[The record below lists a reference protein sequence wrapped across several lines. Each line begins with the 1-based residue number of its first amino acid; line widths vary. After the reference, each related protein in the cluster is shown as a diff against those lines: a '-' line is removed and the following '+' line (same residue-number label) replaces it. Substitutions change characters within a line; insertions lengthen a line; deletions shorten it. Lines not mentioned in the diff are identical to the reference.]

1 MQRGSNTGTYSSAQL
16 GRVRAT
22 CLYVATKLGD
32 LLDEVVVVGGLVPSL
47 LIDQRALPAGTD
59 RHLGTLDLDLGL
71 ALALLDDERYRA
83 LSERLREAGF
93 STDVNALGNLTRQR
107 WRIQMPRGDKVT
119 IDFLIP
125 PSRPQDRAGSLR
137 DLEPDLAAF
146 IIPGLRLAFLDRQT
160 VRLSGKTILGERA
173 TRDIWVCGP
182 GAFVALKALAFQA
195 RGYNKDAYDLY
206 YMVRNYG
213 RGIEEVAARLRPLLH
228 EPEAVKVPRILKGNF
243 LDPSGPGPVRVA
255 QFLGGSVDEEVQAD
269 VVGFMERLIHNC
281 GPQPRRG
288 RRTRRK

>member
-1 MQRGSNTGTYSSAQL
+1 MRRGSNTGAYSSAQL

-71 ALALLDDERYRA
+71 AIALLDHERYRA

-93 STDVNALGNLTRQR
+93 STDVNAQGNLTRQR
-107 WRIQMPRGDKVT
+107 WRIQTPRGDKVT
-119 IDFLIP
+119 VDFLMP

-160 VRLSGKTILGERA
+160 VHLSGKTIFGERA
-173 TRDIWVCGP
+173 TRDVWVCGP

-206 YMVRNYG
+206 YVVRNYG
-213 RGIEEVAARLRPLLH
+213 RGIEDVAARLRPMLR
-228 EPEAVKVPRILKGNF
+228 EPEAVEIPKILKSNF
-243 LDPSGPGPVRVA
+243 LDVTGLGPVRVA
-255 QFLGGSVDEEVQAD
+255 QFLGGGIDEEVQAD